1 MTDTTS
7 MSARDSIAGSASL
20 FAELLDDRSE
30 EAVPPGNETLDNLTK
45 IVNDEVSGQFAHMQR
60 ASEDRL
66 EIGREK
72 QLTDYALL
80 GTSMPDGI
88 KMQITSCVLESHK
101 INALTSKESDKLD
114 HTTKLYSKLPE
125 VHRALLEDLFKKV
138 EAHLQVQVEEEV
150 NKLAR
155 NTTTIIKGL
164 VPINT
169 TSVRDSVRARVSKV
183 IDKKLLT
190 SAGTAT
196 ETAAGKD
203 KIKEQD
209 ELL

>member
-1 MTDTTS
+1 M
-7 MSARDSIAGSASL
+7 
-20 FAELLDDRSE
+20 
-30 EAVPPGNETLDNLTK
+30 TK
-45 IVNDEVSGQFAHMQR
+45 IVNGEVSGQFAHMQR

-114 HTTKLYSKLPE
+114 HTTKLYAKLPE

-138 EAHLQVQVEEEV
+138 EAHLQVQVETEI
-150 NKLAR
+150 NKLAEYA
-155 NTTTIIKGL
+155 TTIIKGL
-164 VPINT
+164 APINT
-169 TSVRDSVRARVSKV
+169 TSRRDSVRASVSKA
-183 IDKKLLT
+183 IDKKLLA
-190 SAGTAT
+190 SA
-196 ETAAGKD
+196 ETAAESVAGKD
-203 KIKEQD
+203 KTKEQRG
-209 ELL
+209 